1 MLKAIIFDLD
11 GTIVNSLPY
20 HHESWSIFFQRNNL
34 KESDF
39 SEILKKYK
47 GGGTLKLMSDVFG
60 DSYSKKELKEM
71 SDYKEAIF
79 REIYKGN
86 LVSSGVY
93 IYRLE
98 AVGQVQSNKLILLK

>member
-47 GGGTLKLMSDVFG
+47 GGGTFG
-60 DSYSKKELKEM
+60 VVLHRFTSFSKFPKPTESSY
-71 SDYKEAIF
+71 F
-79 REIYKGN
+79 
-86 LVSSGVY
+86 VSRGIES
-93 IYRLE
+93 RT
-98 AVGQVQSNKLILLK
+98 AATPPSS

>member
-39 SEILKKYK
+39 SEI
-47 GGGTLKLMSDVFG
+47 
-60 DSYSKKELKEM
+60 
-71 SDYKEAIF
+71 
-79 REIYKGN
+79 
-86 LVSSGVY
+86 
-93 IYRLE
+93 
-98 AVGQVQSNKLILLK
+98 